1 MEENEYNNVVNRQI
15 VRDVVVDLLYFTRW
29 LNQKELS
36 KKSGRKVTWC
46 TPTKDPHF
54 ETVSHSRRASFG
66 EWLLRRISELLSDA
80 EVKKEIVE
88 SGHSHGP

>member
-29 LNQKELS
+29 MNQKELS

-54 ETVSHSRRASFG
+54 RDCFYKVVEQVLVSDYS
-66 EWLLRRISELLSDA
+66 
-80 EVKKEIVE
+80 
-88 SGHSHGP
+88 